1 MKQNIDDLHILTL
14 HAGYAEH
21 EANWNWKNVRS
32 PFARLYYVTEGEAK
46 IIIHATPSEREETI
60 TLRPNHLYLI
70 PPFTLHSNVCNTTFK
85 HYYIHVIESTVE
97 RFHYLTD
104 FNFLREVPA
113 DATTDLHLFQ
123 AMAKINRIL
132 SLSESNP
139 TSYDDDKSL
148 MQNIDLGKQRPLCDK
163 VESRGILYILLSRFL
178 RTATP
183 IKTIKDER
191 IARTIQYINANI
203 GKMISIE
210 ELAQHTYLS
219 KDHFIR
225 KFRKETGATP
235 LAYITGR
242 KIEMA
247 ETMLITTDRPIKHI
261 ASQLGFDD
269 TAYFHRLFKKYA
281 GKSPQKYREE
291 NS

>member
-14 HAGYAEH
+14 HAGYAEQ
-21 EANWNWKNVRS
+21 EADWNWKNVRS

-46 IIIHATPSEREETI
+46 IIIHSTTYGCEETI

-70 PPFTLHSNVCNTTFK
+70 PPFTLHSNVCNGTFK
-85 HYYIHVIESTVE
+85 HYYIHVIENTSDH
-97 RFHYLTD
+97 FHYLTG
-104 FNFLREVPA
+104 FIYCREIPA
-113 DATTDLHLFQ
+113 ASTDLLLFQ
-123 AMAKINRIL
+123 SLVQINHQL
-132 SLSESNP
+132 SLVESNP
-139 TSYDDDKSL
+139 TSYDYDKSL
-148 MQNIDLGKQRPLCDK
+148 MQNIDLGNQRPLCDK

-191 IARTIQYINANI
+191 IMRTIEMLESDIC
-203 GKMISIE
+203 KPTSIE
-210 ELAQHTYLS
+210 LLAKAANMS

-225 KFRKETGATP
+225 KFRKETGTTP

-242 KIEMA
+242 KIEFA
-247 ETMLITTDRPIKHI
+247 ETLLITTDQPIKRI
-261 ASQLGFDD
+261 ASRLGFDD
-269 TAYFHRLFKKYA
+269 TAYFYRIFKKHA